1 MVKKGQV
8 RTVESKNCEGKERKA
23 SEKLKNKRLAI
34 IVMCAFAVR
43 QCLKARI
50 TQNIFRALK
59 QQEVID
65 RH

>member
-1 MVKKGQV
+1 VVKKGQV
-8 RTVESKNCEGKERKA
+8 RTVKSKNCEGKERKA
-23 SEKLKNKRLAI
+23 SEKTGKQALAI

-59 QQEVID
+59 
-65 RH
+65 HHKK